1 MALQFPA
8 LTKDEDFNAR
18 EFYLNCLEYAARC
31 AWDMESC
38 VVGAGSR
45 RLVEQFF
52 SKCEDAASGTFWI
65 RIKTLI
71 DALGELLFKC
81 NNETDGKLDEL
92 LASIFC
98 KAAKAANPPKK
109 QQHWGYLA
117 PGVDP
122 EPELDSLREDMETII
137 TCVYRCQN
145 DLPS

>member
-1 MALQFPA
+1 MSRCAA

-81 NNETDGKLDEL
+81 NNETGDP
-92 LASIFC
+92 I
-98 KAAKAANPPKK
+98 PPKS
-109 QQHWGYLA
+109 Q
-117 PGVDP
+117 
-122 EPELDSLREDMETII
+122 
-137 TCVYRCQN
+137 
-145 DLPS
+145 PSHAFR